1 MKEMKPLLLDS
12 VELTLQGLQ
21 GLQEL
26 TLLCGFEPATRRV
39 WLDHGLL
46 AHRAATQSVTACPA
60 FLLTPTSPVFAGAD
74 AKARTRDGLTPSACV
89 GLDSKAKRSKK
100 VAQEDEE
107 LRGMLEDL
115 EYE

>member
-1 MKEMKPLLLDS
+1 MIK
-12 VELTLQGLQ
+12 
-21 GLQEL
+21 
-26 TLLCGFEPATRRV
+26 C
-39 WLDHGLL
+39 
-46 AHRAATQSVTACPA
+46 
-60 FLLTPTSPVFAGAD
+60 TSVFAGAD

>member
-1 MKEMKPLLLDS
+1 
-12 VELTLQGLQ
+12 
-21 GLQEL
+21 
-26 TLLCGFEPATRRV
+26 
-39 WLDHGLL
+39 
-46 AHRAATQSVTACPA
+46 
-60 FLLTPTSPVFAGAD
+60 
-74 AKARTRDGLTPSACV
+74 V